1 MHNIP
6 AHSSKLVLE
15 FISIHTSDIRT
26 IYIIDTMRNTSSEQ
40 HSLTPLVVSKH
51 INTIVGSF
59 TFKNRIIVYICIMEC
74 IYNETVKV
82 ICAFPDML
90 FFNCVSLNLITSN
103 CIMHFNIVILLLAD
117 GMQ

>member
-26 IYIIDTMRNTSSEQ
+26 IYIIDLFVTYIHDFKLIRNTMRNTSSEQ

-51 INTIVGSF
+51 TNTIVGSF
-59 TFKNRIIVYICIMEC
+59 TFKIELLSIYVLWSVYTM
-74 IYNETVKV
+74 K
-82 ICAFPDML
+82 L
-90 FFNCVSLNLITSN
+90 
-103 CIMHFNIVILLLAD
+103 
-117 GMQ
+117 

>member
-1 MHNIP
+1 
-6 AHSSKLVLE
+6 
-15 FISIHTSDIRT
+15 
-26 IYIIDTMRNTSSEQ
+26 
-40 HSLTPLVVSKH
+40 
-51 INTIVGSF
+51 
-59 TFKNRIIVYICIMEC
+59 MEC

-103 CIMHFNIVILLLAD
+103 CIMHFNIVSLLLAD